1 MSKSAVAGISGS
13 VRIQRLSG
21 VALSAAEAHGKRL
34 DNTGKVRSISN
45 DPVITTTGL
54 DLNKL
59 YETHV
64 SGALIH
70 KSSTKALHMVL
81 QYPTNLVSGDGA
93 NSMLFHARRFAKSV
107 FGDNAIFA
115 DRVDRD
121 EKSRHV
127 VDLFIAPKHR
137 KDYKIDKNGKI
148 PPSRQ
153 KVSTSKDLKALAE
166 KFGRAPTLRGQGQAL
181 QDAWFDYLKGIG
193 LGVQRGQA
201 KKRPGDDWLSPEELE
216 IDRKKYALKKK
227 EQELLLLEKSLG
239 QVASNLQTEKN
250 ENIEDKRRLSVVNSS
265 LKDRIAAIE
274 EREKKTAAEAIE
286 IENAYQRLKSQQ
298 IEFLKCKKIHEVKE
312 DSLKSGQILL
322 QDKLYDLNAKEI
334 YLSDKEDEIKDAL
347 FIYNSFINLGIENK
361 RPITKILYDV
371 LVNIKN
377 SSLSN
382 EYKVNTKE
390 FFYKLMDITKKIDI
404 YRGYNFKNNTKNLD
418 KEIER

>member
-93 NSMLFHARRFAKSV
+93 KSMLVHARKFAKSV

-127 VDLFIAPKHR
+127 VDLFIAPKHL

-153 KVSTSKDLKALAE
+153 KVSTSKDLKVLAE

-193 LGVQRGQA
+193 LGVERGQA

-216 IDRKKYALKKK
+216 IDRKKAALKKK
-227 EQELLLLEKSLG
+227 S
-239 QVASNLQTEKN
+239 
-250 ENIEDKRRLSVVNSS
+250 R
-265 LKDRIAAIE
+265 
-274 EREKKTAAEAIE
+274 
-286 IENAYQRLKSQQ
+286 
-298 IEFLKCKKIHEVKE
+298 
-312 DSLKSGQILL
+312 
-322 QDKLYDLNAKEI
+322 
-334 YLSDKEDEIKDAL
+334 
-347 FIYNSFINLGIENK
+347 SFC
-361 RPITKILYDV
+361 
-371 LVNIKN
+371 
-377 SSLSN
+377 
-382 EYKVNTKE
+382 
-390 FFYKLMDITKKIDI
+390 
-404 YRGYNFKNNTKNLD
+404 
-418 KEIER
+418 